1 MQRILVLALISLSG
15 CSSPMSNLGN
25 PQQNTDL
32 AAGVIHWVNVER
44 EKEGLSPLSHNA
56 ALASVA
62 YAHSAD
68 MLEHNF
74 FDHINLAGDGP
85 VERIEEAGINYTAV
99 GENVGKGFITAQE
112 AVVAWMGSPPHR
124 ANIMESGFTQI
135 GVGVA
140 ISKDDPQLTLWTQV
154 FRTP

>member
-1 MQRILVLALISLSG
+1 MLRILVLALISLSG
-15 CSSPMSNLGN
+15 CSSSVSNLGH
-25 PQQNTDL
+25 PQQNTNL
-32 AAGVIHWVNVER
+32 ASEVIQWVNVER
-44 EKEGLSPLSHNA
+44 QKEGLSPLSENA

-85 VERIEEAGINYTAV
+85 VERIEAAGISYTAV
-99 GENVGKGFITAQE
+99 GENVGKGFITAEE
-112 AVVAWMGSPPHR
+112 AVAAWMGSPPYR
-124 ANIMESGFTQI
+124 ANIMEPGFTQI